1 MNCWQ
6 RLLHELPVVVLDF
19 IVWSREVLILL
30 TKIEARNQENE
41 DSYDEG
47 YEQSQELV
55 SNENSEMLLLRL
67 IESGADARNVEEHW
81 DTDLHETFDYTV
93 FLLLNG
99 WNIIW
104 LESTGIKGVN

>member
-1 MNCWQ
+1 
-6 RLLHELPVVVLDF
+6 LPVVVLNL
-19 IVWSREVLILL
+19 IVWSGEVLILL

-55 SNENSEMLLLRL
+55 TNENSKMLILSLV
-67 IESGADARNVEEHW
+67 ESCANARYVEEHW
-81 DTDLHETFDYTV
+81 DTDLHKTFDNSI

-99 WNIIW
+99 RYIIW
-104 LESTGIKGVN
+104 LESTGIKGVY